1 MKLKKITT
9 ALAGLA
15 LSASAVLADGPVVLT
30 AVGTWSSLTN
40 FQKHEEPFFNTR
52 LNAASGGDIVGK
64 IQSQS
69 GLGLKGFEI
78 MRLVKNGVFDFA
90 FGLPGY
96 VAAENAIFEGADLS
110 SLTQDIDTQRKV
122 SDAYFPTL
130 EKAFEEIYNAKLL
143 MLYPFPSQTL
153 WCNGEVNGIADLDG
167 KKIRVYSTTLGDFV
181 EGVGGTSVTVSFG
194 EVIPALEKGVVDC
207 AITGTMSAY
216 TAKWNQVA
224 THAYTLRVGWGL
236 AFGAMNM
243 DKWNSLSADQQA
255 LIQSETAALTDAMWT
270 ETATEDDV
278 AISCITGGECSVGE
292 GGSMTLVEPSAA
304 DLALRDTIATDVV
317 LARWAKRCGAECA
330 ENWNETVGPILGPSF
345 FAKADPTLPPPAIM
359 TLCGF
364 SVDFL
369 NSLMKRIFSSVA
381 KKKTSSSGK
390 ITVSP
395 LGIICLFCLYIAT
408 TLTSTLGI

>member
-1 MKLKKITT
+1 MKTVTT
-9 ALAGLA
+9 AIAAFA
-15 LSASAVLADGPVVLT
+15 LSASAAFADDPVVLN

-52 LNAASGGDIVGK
+52 LREASDGNIVGK

-110 SLTQDIDTQRKV
+110 TLTQDIDTQRKV
-122 SDAYFPTL
+122 SDAYYPTL
-130 EKAFEEIYNAKLL
+130 EKSFADIYNAKLL

-153 WCNGEVNGIADLDG
+153 WCNGEVNGIEDLKG

-181 EGVGGTSVTVSFG
+181 EGVGGTSVTVSFS

-243 DKWNSLSADQQA
+243 NKWNSLSESQQT
-255 LIQSETAALTDAMWT
+255 LLQSEIATLTDAMWA

-278 AISCITGGECSVGE
+278 AISCITGGECAIGE
-292 GGSMTLVEPSAA
+292 AGSMTLVEPSEA
-304 DLALRDTIATDVV
+304 DLKARDSIATEVV
-317 LARWAKRCGAECA
+317 LARWAERCGADCA
-330 ENWNETVGPILGPSF
+330 ANWNETVGPILG
-345 FAKADPTLPPPAIM
+345 
-359 TLCGF
+359 
-364 SVDFL
+364 
-369 NSLMKRIFSSVA
+369 
-381 KKKTSSSGK
+381 
-390 ITVSP
+390 
-395 LGIICLFCLYIAT
+395 
-408 TLTSTLGI
+408 LTALAN

>member
-1 MKLKKITT
+1 MKSLAAACGALALTATT
-9 ALAGLA
+9 A
-15 LSASAVLADGPVVLT
+15 SAEGPVVLN

-40 FQKHEEPFFNTR
+40 FQKHEEPFFNER

-110 SLTQDIDTQRKV
+110 SLTQDIQTQRKV
-122 SDAYFPTL
+122 ADAYFDTL
-130 EKAFEEIYNAKLL
+130 EGAFEDIYNAKLL

-153 WCNGEVNGIADLDG
+153 WCNAEVNGIADLDG

-181 EGVGGTSVTVSFG
+181 EGVGGTSVTVAFS

-243 DKWNSLSADQQA
+243 DKWTSLSASQQA
-255 LIQSETAALTDAMWT
+255 LLQTEIATLTDAMWA

-278 AISCITGGECSVGE
+278 AISCITGGSCEVGE
-292 GGSMTLVEPSAA
+292 PGSMVLVEPSAE
-304 DLALRDTIATDVV
+304 DLVARDRIATDVV
-317 LARWAKRCGAECA
+317 LARWAERCGEDCA
-330 ENWNETVGPILGPSF
+330 ENWNATVGPILG
-345 FAKADPTLPPPAIM
+345 
-359 TLCGF
+359 
-364 SVDFL
+364 
-369 NSLMKRIFSSVA
+369 
-381 KKKTSSSGK
+381 
-390 ITVSP
+390 
-395 LGIICLFCLYIAT
+395 
-408 TLTSTLGI
+408 LTAQAN

>member
-1 MKLKKITT
+1 MKKVTT
-9 ALAGLA
+9 ALAALA
-15 LSASAVLADGPVVLT
+15 LSASAALADDPVVLN

-40 FQKHEEPFFNTR
+40 YQKHEEPFFNSR
-52 LNAASGGDIVGK
+52 LNEASGGEIIGK

-110 SLTQDIDTQRKV
+110 TLTQDIDTQRKV
-122 SDAYFPTL
+122 SDAYYPTL
-130 EKAFEEIYNAKLL
+130 ETAFADIYNAKLL

-153 WCNGEVNGIADLDG
+153 WCNGEVNGIEDLKG

-181 EGVGGTSVTVSFG
+181 EGVGGTSVTVSFS
-194 EVIPALEKGVVDC
+194 EVIPALEEGVVDC

-243 DKWNSLSADQQA
+243 DKWNSLTADQQT
-255 LIQSETAALTDAMWT
+255 LLQTEIGTLTDAMWA

-278 AISCITGGECSVGE
+278 AISCITGGECAIGE
-292 GGSMTLVEPSAA
+292 AGSMTLVEPSKA
-304 DLALRDTIATDVV
+304 DLAARDTIATDVV
-317 LARWAKRCGAECA
+317 LARWAERCGADCA
-330 ENWNETVGPILGPSF
+330 ANWNETVGPILGLTAA
-345 FAKADPTLPPPAIM
+345 AK
-359 TLCGF
+359 
-364 SVDFL
+364 
-369 NSLMKRIFSSVA
+369 
-381 KKKTSSSGK
+381 
-390 ITVSP
+390 
-395 LGIICLFCLYIAT
+395 
-408 TLTSTLGI
+408 

>member
-1 MKLKKITT
+1 MKKLATT
-9 ALAGLA
+9 LGALAF
-15 LSASAVLADGPVVLT
+15 SAGTVAADGPVVLN

-40 FQKHEEPFFNTR
+40 FQKHEEPFFNER
-52 LNAASGGDIVGK
+52 LIAASGGDIVGK

-110 SLTQDIDTQRKV
+110 SLTQDIDTQRQV
-122 SDAYFPTL
+122 SEAYFDTL
-130 EKAFEEIYNAKLL
+130 EGAFEEIYNAKLL

-153 WCNGEVNGIADLDG
+153 WCNSEVNGIADLDG

-181 EGVGGTSVTVSFG
+181 EGVGGTSVTVAFS

-243 DKWNSLSADQQA
+243 DKWNSLTANQQS
-255 LIQSETAALTDAMWT
+255 LMTTEIAALNEAMWA

-278 AISCITGGECSVGE
+278 AISCITGGACEVGE
-292 GGSMTLVEPSAA
+292 PGSMVLVEPSDA
-304 DLALRDTIATDVV
+304 DLALRDKIATDVV
-317 LARWAKRCGAECA
+317 LARWADRCGADCA
-330 ENWNETVGPILGPSF
+330 ANWNATVGQILGLTAQ
-345 FAKADPTLPPPAIM
+345 AK
-359 TLCGF
+359 
-364 SVDFL
+364 
-369 NSLMKRIFSSVA
+369 
-381 KKKTSSSGK
+381 
-390 ITVSP
+390 
-395 LGIICLFCLYIAT
+395 
-408 TLTSTLGI
+408 

>member
-1 MKLKKITT
+1 MKKVTT
-9 ALAGLA
+9 AIAALA
-15 LSASAVLADGPVVLT
+15 LSASAALADDPVVLN

-40 FQKHEEPFFNTR
+40 YQKHEEPFFNSR
-52 LNAASGGDIVGK
+52 LNEASGGKIIGK

-110 SLTQDIDTQRKV
+110 TLTQDIDTQRKV
-122 SDAYFPTL
+122 SDAYYPTL
-130 EKAFEEIYNAKLL
+130 ETAFADIYNAKLL

-153 WCNGEVNGIADLDG
+153 WCNGEVNGIEDLKG

-181 EGVGGTSVTVSFG
+181 EGVGGTSVTVSFS

-243 DKWNSLSADQQA
+243 DKWNSLTADQQT
-255 LIQSETAALTDAMWT
+255 LLQTEIGTLTDAMWA

-278 AISCITGGECSVGE
+278 AISCITGGECAIGE
-292 GGSMTLVEPSAA
+292 AGSMTLVEPSKA
-304 DLALRDTIATDVV
+304 DLAARDTIATDVV
-317 LARWAKRCGAECA
+317 LARWAERCGADCA
-330 ENWNETVGPILGPSF
+330 ANWNETVGPILGLTAA
-345 FAKADPTLPPPAIM
+345 AK
-359 TLCGF
+359 
-364 SVDFL
+364 
-369 NSLMKRIFSSVA
+369 
-381 KKKTSSSGK
+381 
-390 ITVSP
+390 
-395 LGIICLFCLYIAT
+395 
-408 TLTSTLGI
+408 

>member
-1 MKLKKITT
+1 MKTVTT
-9 ALAGLA
+9 AIAAFA
-15 LSASAVLADGPVVLT
+15 LSASAALADDPVVLN

-52 LNAASGGDIVGK
+52 LREASDGNIVGK

-110 SLTQDIDTQRKV
+110 TLTQDIDTQRKV
-122 SDAYFPTL
+122 SDAYYPTL
-130 EKAFEEIYNAKLL
+130 EKSFADIYNAKLL

-153 WCNGEVNGIADLDG
+153 WCNGEVNGIEDLKG

-181 EGVGGTSVTVSFG
+181 EGVGGTSVTVSFS

-224 THAYTLRVGWGL
+224 THAYTLRVGWCL

-243 DKWNSLSADQQA
+243 DKWNSLSEGQQT
-255 LIQSETAALTDAMWT
+255 LLQSEIATLTDAMWA

-278 AISCITGGECSVGE
+278 AISCITGGECAIGE
-292 GGSMTLVEPSAA
+292 AGSMTLVEPSEA
-304 DLALRDTIATDVV
+304 DLKARDSIATEVV
-317 LARWAKRCGAECA
+317 LARWAERCGADCA
-330 ENWNETVGPILGPSF
+330 ANWNETVGPILG
-345 FAKADPTLPPPAIM
+345 
-359 TLCGF
+359 
-364 SVDFL
+364 
-369 NSLMKRIFSSVA
+369 
-381 KKKTSSSGK
+381 
-390 ITVSP
+390 
-395 LGIICLFCLYIAT
+395 
-408 TLTSTLGI
+408 LTAAAN

>member
-1 MKLKKITT
+1 MKKVTT
-9 ALAGLA
+9 AIAA
-15 LSASAVLADGPVVLT
+15 FAMSASAALADDPIVLN

-40 FQKHEEPFFNTR
+40 FQKHEEPFFNSR
-52 LNAASGGDIVGK
+52 LNEASDGQIIGK

-110 SLTQDIDTQRKV
+110 SLTQDIETQRQV

-130 EKAFEEIYNAKLL
+130 ETAFADIYNAKLL

-153 WCNGEVNGIADLDG
+153 WCNAEVNGIEDLNG

-181 EGVGGTSVTVSFG
+181 EGVGGTSVTVAFS

-243 DKWNSLSADQQA
+243 DKWNSLTADQQA
-255 LIQSETAALTDAMWT
+255 LLQTEIATLNDSMWA

-278 AISCITGGECSVGE
+278 AIACITGGECAIGE
-292 GGSMTLVEPSAA
+292 AGSMTLVEPSEA

-317 LARWAKRCGAECA
+317 LSRWAERCGEDCA
-330 ENWNETVGPILGPSF
+330 ANWNETVGPILG
-345 FAKADPTLPPPAIM
+345 
-359 TLCGF
+359 
-364 SVDFL
+364 
-369 NSLMKRIFSSVA
+369 
-381 KKKTSSSGK
+381 
-390 ITVSP
+390 
-395 LGIICLFCLYIAT
+395 
-408 TLTSTLGI
+408 LTAAVQ

>member
-1 MKLKKITT
+1 MKTVTT
-9 ALAGLA
+9 AIAAFA
-15 LSASAVLADGPVVLT
+15 LSASAALADDPVVLN

-52 LNAASGGDIVGK
+52 LREASDGNIVGK

-110 SLTQDIDTQRKV
+110 TLTQDIDTQRKV
-122 SDAYFPTL
+122 SDAYYPTL
-130 EKAFEEIYNAKLL
+130 EKSFADIYNAKLL

-153 WCNGEVNGIADLDG
+153 WCNGEVNGIDDLKG

-181 EGVGGTSVTVSFG
+181 EGVGGTSVTVSFS

-243 DKWNSLSADQQA
+243 NKWNSLSESQQT
-255 LIQSETAALTDAMWT
+255 LLQSEIATLTDAMWA

-278 AISCITGGECSVGE
+278 AISCITGGECAIGE
-292 GGSMTLVEPSAA
+292 AGSMTLVEPSEA
-304 DLALRDTIATDVV
+304 DLKARDSLATEVV
-317 LARWAKRCGAECA
+317 LARWAERCGADCA
-330 ENWNETVGPILGPSF
+330 ANWNETVGPILG
-345 FAKADPTLPPPAIM
+345 
-359 TLCGF
+359 
-364 SVDFL
+364 
-369 NSLMKRIFSSVA
+369 
-381 KKKTSSSGK
+381 
-390 ITVSP
+390 
-395 LGIICLFCLYIAT
+395 
-408 TLTSTLGI
+408 LTAAAN

>member
-1 MKLKKITT
+1 MKKITT
-9 ALAGLA
+9 AIAALA
-15 LSASAVLADGPVVLT
+15 LSTSAALADDPVVLS

-52 LNAASGGDIVGK
+52 LREASDGNIVGK

-110 SLTQDIDTQRKV
+110 TLTQDIDTQRKV
-122 SDAYFPTL
+122 SDAYYPTL
-130 EKAFEEIYNAKLL
+130 EKSFADIYNAKLL

-153 WCNGEVNGIADLDG
+153 WCNGEVNGIEDLAG

-181 EGVGGTSVTVSFG
+181 EGVGGTSVTVSFS

-236 AFGAMNM
+236 AFGAMNL
-243 DKWNSLSADQQA
+243 DKWNSLSEGQQTLLQTEIA
-255 LIQSETAALTDAMWT
+255 TLTDAMWA

-278 AISCITGGECSVGE
+278 AISCITGGECAIGE
-292 GGSMTLVEPSAA
+292 AGSMTLVEPSEA
-304 DLALRDTIATDVV
+304 DLKARDTIATDVV
-317 LARWAKRCGAECA
+317 LARWAERCGAECA
-330 ENWNETVGPILGPSF
+330 ANWNETVGPILGLTAA
-345 FAKADPTLPPPAIM
+345 AK
-359 TLCGF
+359 
-364 SVDFL
+364 
-369 NSLMKRIFSSVA
+369 
-381 KKKTSSSGK
+381 
-390 ITVSP
+390 
-395 LGIICLFCLYIAT
+395 
-408 TLTSTLGI
+408 

>member
-1 MKLKKITT
+1 MKT
-9 ALAGLA
+9 LATLIGAMA
-15 LSASAVLADGPVVLT
+15 LSTGAAFADKPIELN

-40 FQKHEEPFFNTR
+40 FIKHEEPFFNGR
-52 LNAASGGDIVGK
+52 LAEASGGQITGK

-69 GLGLKGFEI
+69 NLGLKGFEI
-78 MRLVKNGVFDFA
+78 MRMVKNGVFDFA

-110 SLTQDIDTQRKV
+110 TLTQDIETQRKV
-122 SDAYFPTL
+122 TDAYFPTL
-130 EKAFEEIYNAKLL
+130 EKAFAEIYNAKLL

-153 WCNGEVNGIADLDG
+153 WCNGEVNGIADLEG

-181 EGVGGTSVTVSFG
+181 EGVGGVSVTVAFS

-243 DKWNSLSADQQA
+243 DRWNSLTPDQQA
-255 LIQSETAALTDAMWT
+255 LLTTEIATLNDAMWA

-278 AISCITGGECSVGE
+278 AIACITGGACEIGE
-292 GGSMTLVEPSAA
+292 PGSMTLVKPSAD
-304 DLALRDTIATDVV
+304 DLVLRDKVATDVV
-317 LARWAKRCGAECA
+317 LARWAERCGADCA
-330 ENWNETVGPILGPSF
+330 ANWNATVGPILGL
-345 FAKADPTLPPPAIM
+345 T
-359 TLCGF
+359 
-364 SVDFL
+364 
-369 NSLMKRIFSSVA
+369 
-381 KKKTSSSGK
+381 
-390 ITVSP
+390 
-395 LGIICLFCLYIAT
+395 AT
-408 TLTSTLGI
+408 AAN

>member
-1 MKLKKITT
+1 MKTLATT
-9 ALAGLA
+9 LGALALT
-15 LSASAVLADGPVVLT
+15 ASAAMADSPVVLN

-40 FQKHEEPFFNTR
+40 FQKHEEPFFNQR
-52 LNAASGGDIVGK
+52 LNEASGGNIVGK

-130 EKAFEEIYNAKLL
+130 EAAFEDIYNAKLL

-181 EGVGGTSVTVSFG
+181 EGVGGTSVTVAFS

-255 LIQSETAALTDAMWT
+255 LLQTEIATLTEAMWA

-278 AISCITGGECSVGE
+278 AISCITGGACEVGE
-292 GGSMTLVEPSAA
+292 PGSMTLVEPSEA

-317 LARWAKRCGAECA
+317 LARWAERCGEDCA
-330 ENWNETVGPILGPSF
+330 ANWNETVGPILG
-345 FAKADPTLPPPAIM
+345 
-359 TLCGF
+359 
-364 SVDFL
+364 
-369 NSLMKRIFSSVA
+369 
-381 KKKTSSSGK
+381 
-390 ITVSP
+390 
-395 LGIICLFCLYIAT
+395 
-408 TLTSTLGI
+408 LTAAAQ

>member
-1 MKLKKITT
+1 MNRLVPLVS
-9 ALAGLA
+9 ALAV
-15 LSASAVLADGPVVLT
+15 SASAAWADSPVVLN

-40 FQKHEEPFFNTR
+40 YQKHEEPFFNTR
-52 LNAASGGDIVGK
+52 LREASDGAIVGK

-110 SLTQDIDTQRKV
+110 SLTQDIDTQRHV

-130 EKAFEEIYNAKLL
+130 EAAFAEIYNAKLL

-153 WCNGEVNGIADLDG
+153 WCNGAVGGIADLEG

-181 EGVGGTSVTVSFG
+181 EGVGGTSVTVAFS

-255 LIQSETAALTDAMWT
+255 LLTTEIAALNEAMWA

-278 AISCITGGECSVGE
+278 AISCITGGACEIGE
-292 GGSMTLVEPSAA
+292 AGSMTLVEPSEA
-304 DLALRDTIATDVV
+304 DLALRDKIATDVV
-317 LARWAKRCGAECA
+317 LARWAERCGDDCA
-330 ENWNETVGPILGPSF
+330 ANWNATVGPILG
-345 FAKADPTLPPPAIM
+345 
-359 TLCGF
+359 
-364 SVDFL
+364 
-369 NSLMKRIFSSVA
+369 
-381 KKKTSSSGK
+381 
-390 ITVSP
+390 
-395 LGIICLFCLYIAT
+395 
-408 TLTSTLGI
+408 LTAAAQ

>member
-1 MKLKKITT
+1 MKKLTT
-9 ALAGLA
+9 AIGALAVMA
-15 LSASAVLADGPVVLT
+15 TSALADGPVVLN

-40 FQKHEEPFFNTR
+40 YQKHEEPFFNQR
-52 LNAASGGDIVGK
+52 LNEASGGAIVGK

-78 MRLVKNGVFDFA
+78 MRMVKNGVFDFA

-122 SDAYFPTL
+122 SDAYFDTL
-130 EKAFEEIYNAKLL
+130 ETAFADIYNAKLL

-181 EGVGGTSVTVSFG
+181 EGVGGTSVTVAFS

-255 LIQSETAALTDAMWT
+255 LLQTEIAALNEAMWA
-270 ETATEDDV
+270 ETATEDEV
-278 AISCITGGECSVGE
+278 AISCITGAACEIGDP
-292 GGSMTLVEPSAA
+292 GSMVLVEPSAE
-304 DLALRDTIATDVV
+304 DLALRDKIATDVV
-317 LARWAKRCGAECA
+317 LARWADRCGEDCA
-330 ENWNETVGPILGPSF
+330 ANWNNTVGPILGLTAA
-345 FAKADPTLPPPAIM
+345 AK
-359 TLCGF
+359 
-364 SVDFL
+364 
-369 NSLMKRIFSSVA
+369 
-381 KKKTSSSGK
+381 
-390 ITVSP
+390 
-395 LGIICLFCLYIAT
+395 
-408 TLTSTLGI
+408 